1 MLRLR
6 PYQEQMVELTKQ
18 HLIDYPE
25 ARPTIVVPTGGG
37 KSLISAALATHYA
50 KIGNVLI
57 VTFRKELVAQTA
69 KEMPEHLNVSVFS
82 AGIGRKETKGPIIVA
97 GIQSIRNHW
106 NRLPTIRTLLIDE
119 AHWGN
124 ATYVEFIT
132 KLRKVSPGMRVI
144 SMTAT
149 PFDGRGIHLHML
161 KAPITTGVCAQV
173 QMGELLRDG
182 YLCNVVSYNPPT
194 RLDVSH
200 VGIDNKTGDYKPG
213 ELQAA
218 VDLDNLN
225 TKVAEDIIRIFAE
238 RNSILVFASGVKHA
252 EHLGAL
258 LPGSAV
264 MLGSTPKKERDTI
277 VSDFRAGKIRY
288 LVAVD
293 TLLVGFDAPCA
304 DGLAMVRPTKSPLVY
319 VQAVGRIMRTFPGK
333 KDALLC
339 DFVGVVDDM
348 GPVDEVCGHPPRT
361 SEGDAPTKVCD
372 VCFTIV
378 FCGTRICPVCGEE
391 FPPPREGERIYDP
404 RTGQLVVS
412 GVITDENGLRWYP
425 VENVTYNL
433 RVTHAGSQALVA
445 NYYSPGRKNPV
456 AEDYYLL
463 FDHRPSVS
471 QRAMAMWA
479 KRALIPGLP
488 QNPQDALARAELGG
502 MRVPRMVALK
512 TGSKFPVAYKK

>member
-6 PYQEQMVELTKQ
+6 PYQEQVVELAKN
-18 HLIDYPE
+18 HLIEYPN
-25 ARPTIVVPTGGG
+25 AMPTLVVPTGGG

-50 KIGNVLI
+50 KLGNILI

-69 KEMPEHLNVSVFS
+69 KEMPNHLNVSIFS

-97 GIQSIRNHW
+97 GIQSIRKHW
-106 NRLPTIRTLLIDE
+106 QKLPTIHTLLIDE

-124 ATYVEFIT
+124 ASYVEFIT
-132 KLRKVSPGMRVI
+132 NLRKVNCMMRVI

-149 PFDGRGIHLHML
+149 PFDGRGVHLHML

-182 YLCNVVSYNPPT
+182 FLCNVVSYNPPT
-194 RLDVSH
+194 RIDVSK

-218 VDLDNLN
+218 VDVDELN
-225 TKVAEDIIRIFAE
+225 AKVADDIIRIFAE
-238 RNSILVFASGVKHA
+238 RKSILVFTSGVAHA
-252 EHLGAL
+252 DHLATL
-258 LPGSAV
+258 LPGSKV
-264 MLGSTPKKERDTI
+264 VVGSTPKRERDAI
-277 VSDFRAGKIRY
+277 IQAFRAGQVRY

-304 DGLAMVRPTKSPLVY
+304 DGLAIVRPTKSPLVY
-319 VQAVGRIMRTFPGK
+319 VQAVGRIMRPFPGK

-339 DFVGVVDDM
+339 DFVGVVDEM

-372 VCFTIV
+372 NCFTIV
-378 FCGTRICPVCGEE
+378 FCGTRVCPVCGEE
-391 FPPPREGERIYDP
+391 FPPPRDGEHIYDP

-412 GVITDENGLRWYP
+412 GVITDERGLRWYP
-425 VENVTYNL
+425 VEDVTYNL
-433 RVTHAGSQALVA
+433 RTTHAGSMAVVA
-445 NYYSPGRKNPV
+445 NYHSPGRKTPV
-456 AEDYYLL
+456 AEDYYNLW
-463 FDHRPSVS
+463 HHKQSVAA
-471 QRAMAMWA
+471 RDAA
-479 KRALIPGLP
+479 KWMKRCAIPGVP
-488 QNPQDALARAELGG
+488 HNPQDALARAELGG
-502 MRVPRMVALK
+502 MKIPRMVALK
-512 TGSKFPVAYKK
+512 PGSRFPVAYRT

>member
-6 PYQEQMVELTKQ
+6 PYQEQMVELAKQ

-82 AGIGRKETKGPIIVA
+82 AGVGRKETKGPIIVA

-106 NRLPTIRTLLIDE
+106 NRLPTIRTMLIDE

-277 VSDFRAGKIRY
+277 VSDFRAGKIR
-288 LVAVD
+288 
-293 TLLVGFDAPCA
+293 
-304 DGLAMVRPTKSPLVY
+304 
-319 VQAVGRIMRTFPGK
+319 
-333 KDALLC
+333 
-339 DFVGVVDDM
+339 
-348 GPVDEVCGHPPRT
+348 
-361 SEGDAPTKVCD
+361 
-372 VCFTIV
+372 
-378 FCGTRICPVCGEE
+378 
-391 FPPPREGERIYDP
+391 
-404 RTGQLVVS
+404 
-412 GVITDENGLRWYP
+412 
-425 VENVTYNL
+425 
-433 RVTHAGSQALVA
+433 
-445 NYYSPGRKNPV
+445 
-456 AEDYYLL
+456 
-463 FDHRPSVS
+463 
-471 QRAMAMWA
+471 
-479 KRALIPGLP
+479 
-488 QNPQDALARAELGG
+488 
-502 MRVPRMVALK
+502 
-512 TGSKFPVAYKK
+512 